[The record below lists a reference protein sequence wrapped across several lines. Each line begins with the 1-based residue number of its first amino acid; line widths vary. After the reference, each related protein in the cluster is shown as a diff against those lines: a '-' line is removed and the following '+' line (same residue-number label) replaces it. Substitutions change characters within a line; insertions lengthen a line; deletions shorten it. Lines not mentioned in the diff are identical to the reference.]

1 MTLHPGTRYFI
12 AICFVGIGFLLPLP
26 FQAGEVLIGGL
37 FVWLAVKPLV
47 SDDPGRA
54 FIKVWLTA
62 GFFLTM
68 IHGLNFSGGI
78 SIDSEGLRVSGR
90 SFFRIG
96 ALMVSFL
103 WLIRTVKAEEL
114 YAFFIDLR
122 LPLPFI
128 YVIFQTVFLIP
139 RFGERAGD
147 ILTAQQARGFILK
160 GLRNRARAL
169 LLIFPPLFASM
180 LYELEETAASL
191 SARGLHAPGGKS
203 HLCHIGFGPFDLLI
217 IIGSILFT
225 SVLFFTVGS

>member
-37 FVWLAVKPLV
+37 FVWLA
-47 SDDPGRA
+47 
-54 FIKVWLTA
+54 
-62 GFFLTM
+62 
-68 IHGLNFSGGI
+68 
-78 SIDSEGLRVSGR
+78 
-90 SFFRIG
+90 
-96 ALMVSFL
+96 
-103 WLIRTVKAEEL
+103 VKAEEL